1 MRFIVSTSTL
11 LKQLQSVSGALSNST
26 VLPILENFLFE
37 IKDGNLTIS
46 ATDLQTSMTTSLT
59 VEAKEN
65 GRIAIPSRILLDTL
79 KSLPEQPIAFNID
92 DTTFAIEINAGDGK
106 YKLSGENG
114 EDFPKIPVVENA
126 SSVNLP
132 ASVLAEAINKT
143 IFAVSNDELR
153 PAMTGVYC
161 QLSTSSL
168 TFVAT
173 DAHKLVR
180 YRRKDAKAA
189 STASF
194 ILPKKALNLLKSALP
209 SEDINVSVEYNSTSA
224 FFKFSNINLVCRLI
238 DERYPDYEAVIPKN
252 NPNKLTID
260 RQAFLSSLNRVAIY
274 ANKTTHQ
281 VRLKI
286 NGSELNISSEDIDFA
301 NEAHERLSC
310 QYDGED
316 IEIGFNAKF
325 LIEML
330 KNLACEEVL
339 LEMSTPNRAGL
350 LLPQNG
356 DENED
361 VLMLVMPVMLNS
373 YA

>member
-11 LKQLQSVSGALSNST
+11 LKQLQAVSGALSSST

-37 IKDGNLTIS
+37 IKDGTLTIS

-65 GRIAIPSRILLDTL
+65 GRVAIPSRILMDTL
-79 KSLPEQPIAFNID
+79 KSLPEQPIAFSVD
-92 DTTFAIEINAGDGK
+92 DKTFAIEINAGDGK

-114 EDFPKIPVVENA
+114 DDFPKIPVVENA
-126 SSVNLP
+126 SQVNLA

-153 PAMTGVYC
+153 PAMTGVFC
-161 QLSTSSL
+161 QLTTDSL

-189 STASF
+189 STTSF
-194 ILPKKALNLLKSALP
+194 ILPKKALNLLKSSLP
-209 SEDINVSVEYNSTSA
+209 GDANVSIEYNNTSA
-224 FFKFSNINLVCRLI
+224 FFKFANINLVCRLI
-238 DERYPDYEAVIPKN
+238 DERYPDYEAVIPQV
-252 NPNKLTID
+252 NPNKLLID
-260 RQAFLSSLNRVAIY
+260 RQAFLGSLSRVAIY

-286 NGSELNISSEDIDFA
+286 NGSELHISSEDIDFA

-310 QYDGED
+310 QYEGED
-316 IEIGFNAKF
+316 MEIGFNARF

-330 KNLACEEVL
+330 KNLGSEEVS

-350 LLPQNG
+350 LLPQGG

>member
-11 LKQLQSVSGALSNST
+11 LKQLQAVSGALSSST
-26 VLPILENFLFE
+26 VLPILENFLFQ
-37 IKDGNLTIS
+37 IKDGHLTIS

-59 VEAKEN
+59 VETNEN

-79 KSLPEQPIAFNID
+79 KSLPEQPVTILVD
-92 DTTFAIEINAGDGK
+92 DKTFGIEIKAGDGN

-126 SSVNLP
+126 SSVSLP

-161 QLSTSSL
+161 QLSPQHF

-180 YRRKDAKAA
+180 YRRMDAH
-189 STASF
+189 STTTTSF
-194 ILPKKALNLLKSALP
+194 IMPKKALTLLKSSLP
-209 SEDINVSVEYNSTSA
+209 TEDVDVSVEYNSTSA
-224 FFKFSNINLVCRLI
+224 FFKFGNINLVCRLI
-238 DERYPDYEAVIPKN
+238 DERYPDYDAVIPLN

-260 RQAFLSSLNRVAIY
+260 RLAFLGSLSRVAIY

-286 NGSELNISSEDIDFA
+286 EGNELNISSEDIDFS
-301 NEAHERLSC
+301 NEAHEKLTC
-310 QYDGED
+310 QYEGED
-316 IEIGFNAKF
+316 MEIGFNARF

-330 KNLACEEVL
+330 RNLSCEEVS

-350 LLPQNG
+350 LLPQGG

>member
-1 MRFIVSTSTL
+1 MRFIVSTSIL
-11 LKQLQSVSGALSNST
+11 LKQLQAVNGASSSST

-37 IKDGNLTIS
+37 IKDGILTIS
-46 ATDLQTSMTTSLT
+46 ATDLQTSMTTSLP
-59 VEAKEN
+59 VESKED
-65 GRIAIPSRILLDTL
+65 GKVAIPSKILLETL
-79 KSLPEQPIAFNID
+79 KTLPDQPISFSVD
-92 DTTFAIEINAGDGK
+92 DATFSIEISAGDGK

-126 SSVNLP
+126 SSVNMT
-132 ASVLAEAINKT
+132 ASVLSEAINKT
-143 IFAVSNDELR
+143 LFAVSNDELR
-153 PAMTGVYC
+153 PAMTGVFC
-161 QLSTSSL
+161 QLSPEHV

-180 YRRKDAKAA
+180 YRRKDAKSEAA
-189 STASF
+189 TTF
-194 ILPKKALNLLKSALP
+194 ILPKKALTLLKSSLP
-209 SEDINVSVEYNSTSA
+209 GDDVSVAVEYNSTSA
-224 FFKFSNINLVCRLI
+224 FFRFGNINLICRLI
-238 DERYPDYEAVIPKN
+238 DERYPDYEAVIPQN
-252 NPNKLTID
+252 NPNKLIID
-260 RQAFLSSLNRVAIY
+260 RSLFLNCLRRVVIF

-286 NGSELNISSEDIDFA
+286 TGSELNISSEDIDFA

-310 QYDGED
+310 QYEGED
-316 IEIGFNAKF
+316 MEIGFNAKF

-330 KNLACEEVL
+330 NNLGGEEVL

-350 LLPQNG
+350 LMPQTH
-356 DENED
+356 DEQED